1 MKNKTQKIKHIVL
14 PALILGVLV
23 SFAGSASAHGMP
35 GAGMGRNFDT
45 ANMNEM
51 FTSQANMLGVTT
63 DEVKNAWSQGKDI
76 MTLAKEK
83 GIDEATLRAKM
94 NTVREAEMKAKIQEL
109 VTKGI
114 ITQDQANKRI
124 ETMKTKM
131 TEKATKNINKKQ
143 GKRF

>member
-14 PALILGVLV
+14 PALILGVFVLG
-23 SFAGSASAHGMP
+23 AGSASAHGMP

-83 GIDEATLRAKM
+83 GIDETTLRTKM
-94 NTVREAEMKAKIQEL
+94 DAVREAEMKAKIQEL

-131 TEKATKNINKKQ
+131 TEKATKNTNKKQ
-143 GKRF
+143 HKRF